1 MQAASATEGVPIS
14 LSTIFD
20 GLGTLIV
27 ESSLDVKNFIGHLF
41 SFEIFKIACSSFFK
55 STLAKPAIDNGDR
68 LLLTKKFCNESSI
81 NSLVVFLSQ
90 PKPIHKVGGCQV
102 FL

>member
-20 GLGTLIV
+20 GFGVLIL
-27 ESSLDVKNFIGHLF
+27 ESSSDLKNLIGQLF
-41 SFEIFKIACSSFFK
+41 SFDILIIACSSFLK
-55 STLAKPAIDNGDR
+55 SILAKPAIDNGDK
-68 LLLTKKFCNESSI
+68 LLVTKKFFKDSSI
-81 NSLVVFLSQ
+81 NSLLVFLSQ